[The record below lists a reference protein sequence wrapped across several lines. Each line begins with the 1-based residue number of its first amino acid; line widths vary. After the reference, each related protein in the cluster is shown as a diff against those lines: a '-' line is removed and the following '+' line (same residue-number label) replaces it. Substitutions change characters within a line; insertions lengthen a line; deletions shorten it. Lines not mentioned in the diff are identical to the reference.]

1 LDGLAFVVARIGK
14 VPMPMAELFA
24 LELLHAERGVV
35 RVVARPSSQHYNPLG
50 VVQGG
55 FAGTVLD
62 IALGLVCISV
72 LVDDAAGVAT
82 TDLSVRY
89 LRPILESTG
98 AMKAEASILHAG
110 RTMIVA
116 QATLSGSDG
125 KNYACAQ
132 STSIVS
138 RYGG

>member
-1 LDGLAFVVARIGK
+1 LNGLAFVRALIGK

-35 RVVARPSSQHYNPLG
+35 RVAARPSVQHYNPLG

-55 FAGTVLD
+55 FASTVLD

-72 LVDDAAGVAT
+72 LDDGATGVAT
-82 TDLSVRY
+82 TELSVRY

-98 AMKAEASILHAG
+98 TMEVEASILHVG
-110 RTMIVA
+110 KTLIVA
-116 QATLSGSDG
+116 QAMLIDVDR

-132 STSIVS
+132 STSIIA
-138 RYGG
+138 RQP

>member
-1 LDGLAFVVARIGK
+1 MNGLAFVRALIGK

-24 LELLHAERGVV
+24 LELLHAERGVI
-35 RVVARPSSQHYNPLG
+35 RVAARPSVQHYNPLG

-55 FAGTVLD
+55 FASTVLD
-62 IALGLVCISV
+62 IALGLVSISM
-72 LVDDAAGVAT
+72 LVDDATGVAT

-98 AMKAEASILHAG
+98 AMEVEASILHVG
-110 RTMIVA
+110 KTVIVA
-116 QATLSGSDG
+116 QAMLIDVGG

-132 STSIVS
+132 STSIIM
-138 RYGG
+138 RP